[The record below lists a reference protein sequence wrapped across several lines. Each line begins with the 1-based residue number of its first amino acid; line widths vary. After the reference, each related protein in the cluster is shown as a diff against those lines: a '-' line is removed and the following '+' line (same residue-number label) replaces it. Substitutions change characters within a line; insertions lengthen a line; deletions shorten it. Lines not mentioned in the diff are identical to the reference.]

1 MLFQPS
7 LFLQLRLLQTLMV
20 VVMLLSLLVSGSA
33 DQKDDESLLVVGI
46 NARSPVPQEKQ
57 RLRHSFGVFFSSK
70 RKVPNAADPLH
81 NR

>member
-1 MLFQPS
+1 MQKELLFVRCVPC
-7 LFLQLRLLQTLMV
+7 LQ
-20 VVMLLSLLVSGSA
+20 GSA

>member
-7 LFLQLRLLQTLMV
+7 LQLRLLQTLMAV
-20 VVMLLSLLVSGSA
+20 LLLSLLVSA
-33 DQKDDESLLVVGI
+33 DQKDDESLLVGT
-46 NARSPVPQEKQ
+46 NARSSVPEEKQPLEQQ